1 MNPSFKMALA
11 NLAVTAALIYRWLH
25 GSPPMALLITALI
38 MFPLING
45 LLWLSQR
52 NFNQPRRYRQGEKQK

>member
-1 MNPSFKMALA
+1 MNPGFKTALA

-25 GSPPMALLITALI
+25 GSPPMALLITAII

-45 LLWLSQR
+45 LLWLTQR
-52 NFNQPRRYRQGEKQK
+52 KFNQPRRYH

>member
-1 MNPSFKMALA
+1 MNMNPRFKMALA

-52 NFNQPRRYRQGEKQK
+52 SFNRPRHYR

>member
-25 GSPPMALLITALI
+25 GSPPMALLITAI
-38 MFPLING
+38 VMFPLVNG
-45 LLWLSQR
+45 LLWLSQKS
-52 NFNQPRRYRQGEKQK
+52 FNQPRRYRQGEKQK

>member
-1 MNPSFKMALA
+1 MNPSFKTALA

-25 GSPPMALLITALI
+25 GSPPIALLITAII
-38 MFPLING
+38 MFPLVNG

-52 NFNQPRRYRQGEKQK
+52 KFNQPRRYH

>member
-1 MNPSFKMALA
+1 MNPGFKMALA
-11 NLAVTAALIYRWLH
+11 NLAVTAALVYRWLH
-25 GSPPMALLITALI
+25 GSPPMALLITAII

-52 NFNQPRRYRQGEKQK
+52 NFNQPRGYRQGEKQK

>member
-25 GSPPMALLITALI
+25 GSPPMALLITAII

-52 NFNQPRRYRQGEKQK
+52 NFNQPKRYREGEKQR

>member
-1 MNPSFKMALA
+1 MSPRVKTALA

-25 GSPPMALLITALI
+25 GAPQMAILITALI

-52 NFNQPRRYRQGEKQK
+52 NFNQPRRSR

>member
-1 MNPSFKMALA
+1 MNPSFKTALA

-25 GSPPMALLITALI
+25 GSPPMALLITAII

-45 LLWLSQR
+45 LLWFSQR
-52 NFNQPRRYRQGEKQK
+52 SFNRPRHYR

>member
-1 MNPSFKMALA
+1 MSPRIKTALA
-11 NLAVTAALIYRWLH
+11 NLAVTSALIYRWLH
-25 GSPPMALLITALI
+25 GSPPMALLITAII

-52 NFNQPRRYRQGEKQK
+52 SFNRPRQPRHYR

>member
-25 GSPPMALLITALI
+25 GSPPMALLITAII
-38 MFPLING
+38 MFPLVNG
-45 LLWLSQR
+45 LLWISQR

>member
-1 MNPSFKMALA
+1 MALA

-25 GSPPMALLITALI
+25 GSPSMALLITAII

-52 NFNQPRRYRQGEKQK
+52 SFNRPRHYR

>member
-1 MNPSFKMALA
+1 MNPGFKMALA
-11 NLAVTAALIYRWLH
+11 NLAVTAALVYRWLH
-25 GSPPMALLITALI
+25 GSPPMALLITAII

-52 NFNQPRRYRQGEKQK
+52 NFNQPGRYRQGEKQK

>member
-1 MNPSFKMALA
+1 MNPRFKMALA

-25 GSPPMALLITALI
+25 GSPPIALLITAII

-52 NFNQPRRYRQGEKQK
+52 SFNQPKRYRWSKRQK

>member
-1 MNPSFKMALA
+1 MNPSFKTALA

-25 GSPPMALLITALI
+25 GSPPMALLITAII

-45 LLWLSQR
+45 LLWLTQKS
-52 NFNQPRRYRQGEKQK
+52 FNRTRHYR

>member
-1 MNPSFKMALA
+1 MSPRIKTALA

-25 GSPPMALLITALI
+25 GSPPMALLITAII

-52 NFNQPRRYRQGEKQK
+52 NFNQPRHYRQGEKQK

>member
-25 GSPPMALLITALI
+25 GSPPMALLITAII
-38 MFPLING
+38 MFPLVNG

-52 NFNQPRRYRQGEKQK
+52 NFNQARRYRQGEKQK

>member
-1 MNPSFKMALA
+1 MNSSIKTALA

-25 GSPPMALLITALI
+25 GSPPMALLLTAI
-38 MFPLING
+38 VVFPLING

-52 NFNQPRRYRQGEKQK
+52 NFNRSRHYH

>member
-25 GSPPMALLITALI
+25 GSPPMALLITAII

-45 LLWLSQR
+45 LLWLTQR
-52 NFNQPRRYRQGEKQK
+52 KFNQPRRYRQGEKQK

>member
-25 GSPPMALLITALI
+25 GSPPMALLITAII

-45 LLWLSQR
+45 LLWLTQKK
-52 NFNQPRRYRQGEKQK
+52 FNRPRRYH

>member
-1 MNPSFKMALA
+1 MNSSVKTALA

-25 GSPPMALLITALI
+25 GSPPMALLLTAI
-38 MFPLING
+38 VVFPLING

-52 NFNQPRRYRQGEKQK
+52 NFNRSRHYH

>member
-1 MNPSFKMALA
+1 MNPSFKTALA

-25 GSPPMALLITALI
+25 GSPPMALLITAII

-45 LLWLSQR
+45 LLWLTQR
-52 NFNQPRRYRQGEKQK
+52 KFNRPRHYH

>member
-1 MNPSFKMALA
+1 MNPSFKTALA

-25 GSPPMALLITALI
+25 GSPPMALLLTAII

-52 NFNQPRRYRQGEKQK
+52 NFNRSRHYH

>member
-1 MNPSFKMALA
+1 MNPRFKMALA

-25 GSPPMALLITALI
+25 GAPPMALLITAII

-52 NFNQPRRYRQGEKQK
+52 SFNQPKRYR

>member
-1 MNPSFKMALA
+1 MNPSFKTALA

-25 GSPPMALLITALI
+25 GSPPMALLLMAII
-38 MFPLING
+38 VFPLING

-52 NFNQPRRYRQGEKQK
+52 NFNRSRHYH